1 LPLLEVDA
9 IDASYGRVGV
19 LVGVTL
25 HVDEGEIVTL
35 IGANG
40 AGKTTTLRA
49 ISGLVRIGRGTIR
62 FAGSEIANVSP
73 DEIVRR
79 GIGHSPE
86 GRRVFARMTVRENLE
101 LGAYTRSSRREFDE
115 DFERVLDVFPRL
127 RERLEQKS
135 GTLSGGEQQMLAIG
149 RALMS
154 RPRLLMLDE
163 PSLGLSPILVET
175 IFAVIRDINA
185 RGTTIL
191 LIEQNARQALAIA
204 NRGYVL
210 ETGRIALTDTAANLM
225 TSELVGAAYLGGAAS
240 SP

>member
-1 LPLLEVDA
+1 MPLLEVEG
-9 IDASYGRVGV
+9 IDAQYGRIRALNGV
-19 LVGVTL
+19 SL

-40 AGKTTTLRA
+40 AGKTTTLRV
-49 ISGLVRIGRGTIR
+49 ISGLIRPTKGTIR
-62 FAGSEIANVSP
+62 FEGKPITRAAP

-101 LGAYTRSSRREFDE
+101 LGAYTRASHQEFLE
-115 DFERVLDVFPRL
+115 DYQRVLDIFPRL
-127 RERLEQKS
+127 EERLTQKA
-135 GTLSGGEQQMLAIG
+135 GTLSGGEQQMLAIA

-163 PSLGLSPILVET
+163 PSLGLSPILVQT
-175 IFAVIRDINA
+175 IFSVIREINA
-185 RGTTIL
+185 RGTTVL

-204 NRGYVL
+204 HRGYVL
-210 ETGRIALTDTAANLM
+210 EVGRIVHQDTATNLLA
-225 TSELVGAAYLGGAAS
+225 SESVRAAYLGGAA
-240 SP
+240 